1 MSSDLVQSLK
11 PFLRTNPTP
20 GGEPFW
26 CIGREGLSALMQKR
40 GYGLKEAMLECLD
53 AGIWPERFRA
63 NAGSLSPADQARL
76 LRSKACVIGCGG
88 LGGVVIIELAR
99 MGLGGL
105 AVCDADVFD
114 ESNLNRQF
122 LSNLERI
129 GVSKAQAA
137 RYEALALNPAME
149 VTAHHV
155 WADED
160 NLPGFLKG
168 AQVAV
173 DCLDNMP
180 GRYALEEVCARA
192 GIPYVHGALAG
203 WEGFVMVVRPG
214 DPGVRG
220 LYGPTPAAKE
230 HAAEVRVGT
239 PTPTPPMVSTLQVNE
254 VVKLLMGRP
263 GLGKGQML
271 HVDLSEPSLEILS
284 LA

>member
-11 PFLRTNPTP
+11 PYLRTNPTP

-26 CIGREGLSALMQKR
+26 CIGQEGLSALMQKW

-105 AVCDADVFD
+105 TVCDADVFD

-122 LSNLERI
+122 LSSPERL
-129 GVSKAQAA
+129 GVSKALAA
-137 RYEALALNPAME
+137 RDEALALNPAME
-149 VTAHHV
+149 VTTHEV

-160 NLPGFLKG
+160 NLSGILEG
-168 AQVAV
+168 AQVAL
-173 DCLDNMP
+173 DCLDNMQ
-180 GRYALEEVCARA
+180 GRYALEEACARA

-230 HAAEVRVGT
+230 HSAEVRVGT
-239 PTPTPPMVSTLQVNE
+239 PTPTPA
-254 VVKLLMGRP
+254 P
-263 GLGKGQML
+263 GVHPAGERGGEASFGAVRTGKGPDAARGFERTQPG
-271 HVDLSEPSLEILS
+271 DP
-284 LA
+284 